1 MNQKNKFYKWELLIW
16 LWLAYFFNQGDRQIF
31 NIALPLIKADLGLSD
46 AQLGLVGSIFILAL
60 GVCFP
65 IAGFVGDIFNR
76 KKIVGYSLLFWSMA
90 TFLTGYGTTL
100 FHLIILRSLSVGGGE
115 AFYAPAANGL
125 IGQFHQKSRA
135 LAMSI
140 HQTSLYAGVIVS
152 GALGGYI
159 AQTYG
164 WKNTFF
170 LYGGAGVILAM
181 ILFSRLQPTVSNISN
196 LTWNDQKNFIKSS
209 TLALVSKPS
218 AILLCVAFLSLVIVN
233 VGYTTWMPTFLHE
246 KFNLTIAEAG
256 FNSMFYHHVFAFVG
270 VIIGGLLSDKL
281 ALKANQYRLI
291 IQCSGLLLGAPF
303 IYWMG
308 QADTTLM
315 TYVALS
321 GFGFFRG
328 FYEANL
334 YATLFAVIEPAY
346 RSTSVGL
353 SAMFAFIIASLV
365 PFLLGYLKPSLG
377 LANGLSALSISY
389 LIGGIVILI
398 SLRYFFQEDSQ
409 LKMEEV

>member
-1 MNQKNKFYKWELLIW
+1 MQKNNFYKWELLIW

-46 AQLGLVGSIFILAL
+46 AQLGLVGSIFILTL

-65 IAGFVGDIFNR
+65 IAGFVGDIYNR
-76 KKIVGYSLLFWSMA
+76 KKIVTYSLLFWSLA
-90 TFLTGYGTTL
+90 TFLTGFGTSL
-100 FHLIILRSLSVGGGE
+100 VHLVILRSLSVGGGE

-125 IGQFHQKSRA
+125 IGQFHKKSRA

-140 HQTSLYAGVIVS
+140 HQTSLYAGVILS

-170 LYGGAGVILAM
+170 LYGGVGIILAI
-181 ILFSRLQPTVSNISN
+181 ILFWRLQPTVSAISD
-196 LTWNDQKNFIKSS
+196 LTWSDQKKFIKSA
-209 TLALVSKPS
+209 TLALISKPS

-233 VGYTTWMPTFLHE
+233 VGFTTWMPTFLHE
-246 KFNLTIAEAG
+246 KFNLSIASAG
-256 FNSMFYHHVFAFVG
+256 FNSMFYHHIFAFIG
-270 VIIGGLLSDKL
+270 VIIGGVLSDKL
-281 ALKANQYRLI
+281 ALKAIKYRLVV
-291 IQCSGLLLGAPF
+291 QSLGLLLGVPF
-303 IYWMG
+303 IYGMG
-308 QADTTLM
+308 QAETTFM

-328 FYEANL
+328 LYEANL
-334 YATLFAVIEPAY
+334 YSTLFAVIEPEY

-365 PFLLGYLKPSLG
+365 PFLLGYLKPTLG
-377 LANGLSALSISY
+377 LANGLSALSCSY
-389 LIGGIVILI
+389 FIGGIAILI
-398 SLRYFFQEDSQ
+398 ALKFYFLKDSQ
-409 LKMEEV
+409 LKTVEL

>member
-1 MNQKNKFYKWELLIW
+1 MQKNNFYKWELLIW

-31 NIALPLIKADLGLSD
+31 NIALPLIKSDLGLTD
-46 AQLGLVGSIFILAL
+46 AQLGLVGSIFILTL
-60 GVCFP
+60 GVFFP

-76 KKIVGYSLLFWSMA
+76 NKVVSFSLFFWSLA
-90 TFLTGYGTTL
+90 TLLTGFGNSL
-100 FHLIILRSLSVGGGE
+100 IHLIILRSLSVGGGE

-125 IGQFHQKSRA
+125 IGQFHHKSRA

-164 WKNTFF
+164 WENTFF
-170 LYGGAGVILAM
+170 LYGGIGVLLAI
-181 ILFSRLQPTVSNISN
+181 ILFWRLKPTLSTTSDLI
-196 LTWNDQKNFIKSS
+196 WEDQKRFIKASS
-209 TLALVSKPS
+209 MELLSKPS

-233 VGYTTWMPTFLHE
+233 VGYTTWMPTLLHE
-246 KFNLTIAEAG
+246 KFKLSIADAG
-256 FNSMFYHHVFAFVG
+256 FNSMFYHHIFAFVG
-270 VIIGGLLSDKL
+270 VILGGILSDKV
-281 ALKANQYRLI
+281 AIRGNNNRLY
-291 IQCSGLLLGAPF
+291 IQSMGLLLGVPF

-308 QADTTLM
+308 QAESTFT

-328 FYEANL
+328 LYEANI

-353 SAMFAFIIASLV
+353 SSMFAFIIASFV
-365 PFLLGYLKPSLG
+365 PFILGYLKPTLG
-377 LANGLSALSISY
+377 LSNGLSALSCSY
-389 LIGGIVILI
+389 LIGGIAILI
-398 SLRYFFQEDSQ
+398 ALRFYFLKDSQ
-409 LKMEEV
+409 LKMVEL

>member
-1 MNQKNKFYKWELLIW
+1 MQKNNFYKWELLIW

-31 NIALPLIKADLGLSD
+31 NIALPLIKSDLGLTD
-46 AQLGLVGSIFILAL
+46 AQLGLVGSIFILTL
-60 GVCFP
+60 GVFFP

-76 KKIVGYSLLFWSMA
+76 NKVVSFSLFFWSLA
-90 TFLTGYGTTL
+90 TLLTGFGNSL
-100 FHLIILRSLSVGGGE
+100 IHLIILRSLSVGGGE

-125 IGQFHQKSRA
+125 IGQFHHKSRA

-164 WKNTFF
+164 WENTFF
-170 LYGGAGVILAM
+170 LYGGIGVLLAI
-181 ILFSRLQPTVSNISN
+181 ILFWRLKPTLSTTSDLI
-196 LTWNDQKNFIKSS
+196 WEDQKRFIKASS
-209 TLALVSKPS
+209 MELLSKPS

-233 VGYTTWMPTFLHE
+233 VGYTTWMPTLLHE
-246 KFNLTIAEAG
+246 KFKLSIADAG
-256 FNSMFYHHVFAFVG
+256 FNSMFYHHIFAFVG
-270 VIIGGLLSDKL
+270 VILGGILSDKV
-281 ALKANQYRLI
+281 AISGNNNRLY
-291 IQCSGLLLGAPF
+291 IQSMGLLLGVPF

-308 QADTTLM
+308 QAESTFT

-328 FYEANL
+328 LYEANI

-353 SAMFAFIIASLV
+353 SSMFAFIIASFV
-365 PFLLGYLKPSLG
+365 PFILGYLKPTLG
-377 LANGLSALSISY
+377 LSNGLSALSCSY
-389 LIGGIVILI
+389 LIGGIAILI
-398 SLRYFFQEDSQ
+398 ALRFYFLKDSQ
-409 LKMEEV
+409 LKTVEL

>member
-1 MNQKNKFYKWELLIW
+1 MQKKNFYKWELLIW

-31 NIALPLIKADLGLSD
+31 NIALPLIKSDLGLTD
-46 AQLGLVGSIFILAL
+46 AQLGLVGSIFILTL
-60 GVCFP
+60 GVFFP
-65 IAGFVGDIFNR
+65 IAGFVGDIFSRN
-76 KKIVGYSLLFWSMA
+76 KIVSFSLFFWSLA
-90 TFLTGYGTTL
+90 TLLTGFGNSL
-100 FHLIILRSLSVGGGE
+100 IHLIILRSLSVGGGE

-125 IGQFHQKSRA
+125 IGQFHHKSRA

-170 LYGGAGVILAM
+170 LYGGIGVLLAI
-181 ILFSRLQPTVSNISN
+181 ILFWRLKPTESRISD
-196 LTWNDQKNFIKSS
+196 LTWDDQKRFIKASS
-209 TLALVSKPS
+209 MALVSKPS

-233 VGYTTWMPTFLHE
+233 VGYTTWMPTLLHE
-246 KFNLTIAEAG
+246 KFNLSIASAG
-256 FNSMFYHHVFAFVG
+256 FNSMFYHHIFAFIG
-270 VIIGGLLSDKL
+270 VIIGGVLSDKL
-281 ALKANQYRLI
+281 ALKAIKYRLVV
-291 IQCSGLLLGAPF
+291 QSLGLLLGVPF
-303 IYWMG
+303 IYGIG
-308 QADTTLM
+308 QAETTFM

-328 FYEANL
+328 LYEANL
-334 YATLFAVIEPAY
+334 YATLFAVIEPEY

-365 PFLLGYLKPSLG
+365 PFLLGFLKPTLG
-377 LANGLSALSISY
+377 LANGLSALSCSY
-389 LIGGIVILI
+389 LIGGIAILI
-398 SLRYFFQEDSQ
+398 ALRFYFLKDSQ
-409 LKMEEV
+409 LNSVEL

>member
-1 MNQKNKFYKWELLIW
+1 MKKKNFYKWEMLIW

-31 NIALPLIKADLGLSD
+31 NIALPLIKADLGLTD
-46 AQLGLVGSIFILAL
+46 AQLGLVGSLFILTL
-60 GVCFP
+60 GICIPV
-65 IAGFVGDIFNR
+65 AGFMGDIFNR
-76 KKIVGYSLLFWSMA
+76 KKIVVFSLFFWSFATLLTGLGSSLL
-90 TFLTGYGTTL
+90 
-100 FHLIILRSLSVGGGE
+100 HLIILRSLSVGGGE
-115 AFYAPAANGL
+115 AFYAPSANGL

-140 HQTSLYAGVIVS
+140 HQTSLYAGIIVS

-170 LYGGAGVILAM
+170 LYGSVGIVLS
-181 ILFSRLQPTVSNISN
+181 LLLLWRLQPTVSAIAD
-196 LTWNDQKNFIKSS
+196 LTWNDQKKFIKSAS
-209 TLALVSKPS
+209 LALVSKRS
-218 AILLCVAFLSLVIVN
+218 AMLLCVAFLSLVIVN

-246 KFNLTIAEAG
+246 KFNLSIADAG
-256 FNSMFYHHVFAFVG
+256 FNSMFYHHFFAFIG
-270 VIIGGLLSDKL
+270 VIIGGVLSDKW
-281 ALKANQYRLI
+281 ALKATENRLI
-291 IQCSGLLLGAPF
+291 VQSLGLLLGVPF
-303 IYWMG
+303 IYGMG
-308 QADTTLM
+308 QAETTFM

-328 FYEANL
+328 FYEANI

-365 PFLLGYLKPSLG
+365 PFLLGYLKPTLG
-377 LANGLSALSISY
+377 LSDGLSALSVSF
-389 LIGGIVILI
+389 LIGGLCILI
-398 SLRYFFQEDSQ
+398 ALKFFFQKDSQ
-409 LKMEEV
+409 LKTADL

>member
-1 MNQKNKFYKWELLIW
+1 MQKNNFYKWELLIW

-31 NIALPLIKADLGLSD
+31 NIALPLIKSDLGLTD
-46 AQLGLVGSIFILAL
+46 AQLGLVGSIFILTL
-60 GVCFP
+60 GVFFP

-76 KKIVGYSLLFWSMA
+76 NKVVSFSLFFWSLA
-90 TFLTGYGTTL
+90 TLLTGFGNSL
-100 FHLIILRSLSVGGGE
+100 IHLVILRSLSVGGGE

-125 IGQFHQKSRA
+125 IGQFHHKSRA

-164 WKNTFF
+164 WENTFF
-170 LYGGAGVILAM
+170 LYGGIGVLLAI
-181 ILFSRLQPTVSNISN
+181 ILFWRLKPTLSTTSDLI
-196 LTWNDQKNFIKSS
+196 WEDQKRFIKASS
-209 TLALVSKPS
+209 MELLSKPS

-233 VGYTTWMPTFLHE
+233 VGYTTWMPTLLHE
-246 KFNLTIAEAG
+246 KFKLSIADAG
-256 FNSMFYHHVFAFVG
+256 FNSMFYHHIFAFVG
-270 VIIGGLLSDKL
+270 VILGGILSDKV
-281 ALKANQYRLI
+281 AISGNNNRLY
-291 IQCSGLLLGAPF
+291 IQSMGLLLGVPF

-308 QADTTLM
+308 QAESTFT

-328 FYEANL
+328 LYEANI

-353 SAMFAFIIASLV
+353 SSMFAFIIASFV
-365 PFLLGYLKPSLG
+365 PFILGYLKPTLG
-377 LANGLSALSISY
+377 LSNGLSALSCSY
-389 LIGGIVILI
+389 LIGGIAILI
-398 SLRYFFQEDSQ
+398 TLRFYFLKDSQ
-409 LKMEEV
+409 LKTVEL

>member
-1 MNQKNKFYKWELLIW
+1 MQKKFFYKWELLIW

-31 NIALPLIKADLGLSD
+31 NIALPLIKSDLGLTD
-46 AQLGLVGSIFILAL
+46 AQLGLVGSIFILTL
-60 GVCFP
+60 GVFFP
-65 IAGFVGDIFNR
+65 IAGFVGDIFSRN
-76 KKIVGYSLLFWSMA
+76 KIVSFSLFFWSLA
-90 TFLTGYGTTL
+90 TLLTGFGNSL
-100 FHLIILRSLSVGGGE
+100 IHLIILRSLSVGGGE

-125 IGQFHQKSRA
+125 IGQFHHKSRA

-170 LYGGAGVILAM
+170 LYGGIGVLLAI
-181 ILFSRLQPTVSNISN
+181 ILFWRLKSTESTTSD
-196 LTWNDQKNFIKSS
+196 LTWDDQKRFIKASIM
-209 TLALVSKPS
+209 ALVSKPS

-233 VGYTTWMPTFLHE
+233 VGYTTWMPTLLHE
-246 KFNLTIAEAG
+246 KFKLSIADAG
-256 FNSMFYHHVFAFVG
+256 FNSMFYHHIFAFIG
-270 VIIGGLLSDKL
+270 VILGGILSDKV
-281 ALKANQYRLI
+281 AKSGNNNRLY
-291 IQCSGLLLGAPF
+291 IQSMGLLLGVPF

-308 QADTTLM
+308 QAESAFT

-328 FYEANL
+328 LYEANI

-353 SAMFAFIIASLV
+353 SSMFAFIIASLV
-365 PFLLGYLKPSLG
+365 PFILGYLKPTLG
-377 LANGLSALSISY
+377 LANGLSALSCSY
-389 LIGGIVILI
+389 LIGGIAILI
-398 SLRYFFQEDSQ
+398 ALRFYFLKDSQ
-409 LKMEEV
+409 LNSVEL

>member
-1 MNQKNKFYKWELLIW
+1 MQKKNFYKWELLIW

-31 NIALPLIKADLGLSD
+31 NIALPLIKSDLGLTD
-46 AQLGLVGSIFILAL
+46 AQLGLVGSIFILTL
-60 GVCFP
+60 GVFFP
-65 IAGFVGDIFNR
+65 IAGFVGDIFSRN
-76 KKIVGYSLLFWSMA
+76 KIVSFSLFFWSLA
-90 TFLTGYGTTL
+90 TLLTGFGNSL
-100 FHLIILRSLSVGGGE
+100 IHLIILRSLSVGGGE

-125 IGQFHQKSRA
+125 IGQFHHKSRA

-170 LYGGAGVILAM
+170 LYGGIGVLLAI
-181 ILFSRLQPTVSNISN
+181 ILFWRLKPTESRISD
-196 LTWNDQKNFIKSS
+196 LTWDDQKRFIKASS
-209 TLALVSKPS
+209 MALVSKPS

-233 VGYTTWMPTFLHE
+233 VGYTTWMPTLLHE
-246 KFNLTIAEAG
+246 KFKLSIADAG
-256 FNSMFYHHVFAFVG
+256 FNSMFYHHIFAFIG
-270 VIIGGLLSDKL
+270 VIIGGVLSDKL
-281 ALKANQYRLI
+281 AFKAIKYRLVV
-291 IQCSGLLLGAPF
+291 QSLGLLLGVPF
-303 IYWMG
+303 IYGIG
-308 QADTTLM
+308 QAETTFM

-328 FYEANL
+328 LYEANL
-334 YATLFAVIEPAY
+334 YATLFAVIEPEY

-365 PFLLGYLKPSLG
+365 PFLLGFLKPTLG
-377 LANGLSALSISY
+377 LANGLSALSCSY
-389 LIGGIVILI
+389 LIGGIAILI
-398 SLRYFFQEDSQ
+398 ALRFYFLKDSQ
-409 LKMEEV
+409 LKTVEL

>member
-1 MNQKNKFYKWELLIW
+1 MQKKNFYKWELLIW

-31 NIALPLIKADLGLSD
+31 NIALPLIKSDLGLTD
-46 AQLGLVGSIFILAL
+46 AQLGLVGSIFILTL
-60 GVCFP
+60 GVFFP
-65 IAGFVGDIFNR
+65 IAGFVGDIFSRN
-76 KKIVGYSLLFWSMA
+76 KIVSFSLFFWSLA
-90 TFLTGYGTTL
+90 TLLTGFGNSL
-100 FHLIILRSLSVGGGE
+100 IHLIILRSLSVGGGE

-125 IGQFHQKSRA
+125 IGQFHHKSRA

-170 LYGGAGVILAM
+170 LYGGIGVLLAI
-181 ILFSRLQPTVSNISN
+181 ILFWRLKPTESRISD
-196 LTWNDQKNFIKSS
+196 LTWDDQKRFIKASS
-209 TLALVSKPS
+209 MALVSKPS

-233 VGYTTWMPTFLHE
+233 VGYTTWMPTLLHE
-246 KFNLTIAEAG
+246 KFNLSIASAG
-256 FNSMFYHHVFAFVG
+256 FNSMFYHHIFAFIG
-270 VIIGGLLSDKL
+270 VIIGGVLSDKL
-281 ALKANQYRLI
+281 ALKAIKYRLVV
-291 IQCSGLLLGAPF
+291 QSLGLLLGVPF
-303 IYWMG
+303 IYGIG
-308 QADTTLM
+308 QAETTFM

-328 FYEANL
+328 LYEANL
-334 YATLFAVIEPAY
+334 YATLFAVIEPEY

-365 PFLLGYLKPSLG
+365 PFLLGFLKPTLG
-377 LANGLSALSISY
+377 LANGLSALSCSY
-389 LIGGIVILI
+389 LIGGIAILI
-398 SLRYFFQEDSQ
+398 ALRFYFLKDSQ
-409 LKMEEV
+409 LNSV

>member
-1 MNQKNKFYKWELLIW
+1 MQKNNFYKWELLIW

-31 NIALPLIKADLGLSD
+31 NIALPLIKSDLGLTD
-46 AQLGLVGSIFILAL
+46 AQLGLVGSIFILTL
-60 GVCFP
+60 GVFFP

-76 KKIVGYSLLFWSMA
+76 NKVVSFSLFFWSLA
-90 TFLTGYGTTL
+90 TLLTGFGNSL
-100 FHLIILRSLSVGGGE
+100 IHLVILRSLSVGGGE

-125 IGQFHQKSRA
+125 IGQFHHKSRA

-164 WKNTFF
+164 WENTFF
-170 LYGGAGVILAM
+170 LYGGIGVLLAI
-181 ILFSRLQPTVSNISN
+181 ILFWRLKPTLSTTSDLI
-196 LTWNDQKNFIKSS
+196 WEDQKRFIKASS
-209 TLALVSKPS
+209 MELLSKPS

-233 VGYTTWMPTFLHE
+233 VGYTTWMPTLLHE
-246 KFNLTIAEAG
+246 KFKLSIADAG
-256 FNSMFYHHVFAFVG
+256 FNSMFYHHIFAFVG
-270 VIIGGLLSDKL
+270 VILGGILSDKV
-281 ALKANQYRLI
+281 AISGNNNRLY
-291 IQCSGLLLGAPF
+291 IQSMGLLLGVPF

-308 QADTTLM
+308 QAESTFT

-328 FYEANL
+328 LYEANI

-353 SAMFAFIIASLV
+353 SSMFAFIIASFV
-365 PFLLGYLKPSLG
+365 PFILGYLKPTLG
-377 LANGLSALSISY
+377 LSNGLSALSCSY
-389 LIGGIVILI
+389 LIGGIAILI
-398 SLRYFFQEDSQ
+398 ALRFYFLKDSQ
-409 LKMEEV
+409 LKMVEL